1 MANTPTSPEQ
11 RAWRA
16 AEEIAAQGRRVTA
29 RAIREAA
36 GVSMA
41 VAAAT
46 ARAWNEQQGPED
58 VPPVPEAVQLRLAGI
73 WREAVAVARGEH
85 EAARQGWETQVTAAQ
100 TEARELETAL
110 EVAEAQVEQLH
121 REVEDLQ
128 AQVQGQRSRADRAEA
143 QGDQLTALVEQLRT
157 QIEQLRDQVQVQ
169 RSRADRAEAVL
180 ELQQDGQQGE
190 GK

>member
-1 MANTPTSPEQ
+1 MTYTPTSPEQ
-11 RAWRA
+11 RAWQA
-16 AEEIAAQGRRVTA
+16 AEEVAAQGRRVTA

-41 VAAAT
+41 VAVAK
-46 ARAWNEQQGPED
+46 AWNEQQGPED
-58 VPPVPEAVQLRLAGI
+58 VPPVPEAVQLRLAGV
-73 WREAVAVARGEH
+73 WREAVAAARGEH

-100 TEARELETAL
+100 TETLELETAL

-143 QGDQLTALVEQLRT
+143 QGDQLTALVAQLRT
-157 QIEQLRDQVQVQ
+157 EIEQLRDQVQMQ

-180 ELQQDGQQGE
+180 ELQQGG